1 MEELTNLLLYK
12 NIKYNYIIIIINLIK
27 RWYITK
33 HNCITI
39 INLLLYIYII

>member
-12 NIKYNYIIIIINLIK
+12 NIKYNYIIIINLQK
-27 RWYITK
+27 KYIRK

-39 INLLLYIYII
+39 INLLIY